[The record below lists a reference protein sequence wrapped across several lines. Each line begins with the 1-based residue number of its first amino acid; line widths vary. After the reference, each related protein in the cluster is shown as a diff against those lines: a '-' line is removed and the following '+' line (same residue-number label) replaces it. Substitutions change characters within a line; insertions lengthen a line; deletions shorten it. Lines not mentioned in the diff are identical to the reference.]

1 MKRLMQMLMRL
12 IDRAHHASAE
22 ERYLAQSV
30 DAHDFE
36 VRIRA
41 LERSPA

>member
-1 MKRLMQMLMRL
+1 MKRFIQMLVRL
-12 IDRAHHASAE
+12 VNRERFPDAD

-36 VRIRA
+36 IRLKA
-41 LERSPA
+41 LERRSA